1 MLFLKAHP
9 ASDRERTSRPLKD
22 RALSVFS
29 VIVFICISAPI
40 IFLII
45 RLVQAPSS
53 VRQNDLSADAAVRIK
68 ADYLVMLVNCLLGT
82 TAMILPGILAKRFR
96 LVIPSV
102 IYLVYV
108 LFLYCSIFLGELQQ
122 FYIYIPHWDS
132 LLHAVSGIMIG
143 ALGFSFIS
151 LFRTDGDMN
160 ARPGM
165 ISFFAFCFAV
175 TLGCFWE
182 IFEFIL
188 DAVSDSNMQSYR
200 MPDSTPFIGRQALFD
215 TMKDIILDFAGAGL
229 ISLFGYFSIKFKKGW
244 IDKLLI
250 VKASPE
256 NARHEEKT
264 DTDTTETSDCRTYTP
279 DGTAES

>member
-1 MLFLKAHP
+1 M
-9 ASDRERTSRPLKD
+9 
-22 RALSVFS
+22 
-29 VIVFICISAPI
+29 
-40 IFLII
+40 
-45 RLVQAPSS
+45 
-53 VRQNDLSADAAVRIK
+53 
-68 ADYLVMLVNCLLGT
+68 
-82 TAMILPGILAKRFR
+82 
-96 LVIPSV
+96 

-132 LLHAVSGIMIG
+132 VLHAVSGIMIG

-175 TLGCFWE
+175 MLGCFWE

-200 MPDSTPFIGRQALFD
+200 MPDGTPFIGRQALFD